1 MHDAKTET
9 RAGISAKLSASTGTN
24 HWMQFKRLF
33 GAHFK
38 MTFREKQV
46 WFWSIFYPVLLMVI
60 FMVIFGGGG
69 SGDFS
74 AKVALIQPPGA
85 NSAAGSVAEGL
96 RQIDLLQVE
105 QDELTEEEALSRLT
119 DKKLDAVI
127 LLPGTEGAGELRLVM
142 HKEEQVSTTSQA
154 LASILASAV
163 GQANQAA
170 AGVEPAYRLQT
181 EFIAAG
187 DADLAYT
194 DFLLTGMIALS
205 ISQAGMFGMVSLI
218 EMQRNGLLKRLRMT
232 PVNMRLFGVGGIVV
246 RFILSVIQIV
256 LLTLIGVFAFGA
268 SIQIHLLSFTIM
280 FLIGTLAF
288 AGIGYLIA
296 ALSKSIESYMGI
308 ANILSFVMMFLSG
321 VFFDTASLPSYLKPI
336 ADFLPLTYFANGIR
350 DGMVYG
356 YGLLRS
362 DFWLNI
368 GVMAA
373 WGVVTFL
380 VASRLF
386 KSKAAA

>member
-1 MHDAKTET
+1 MRDANTN
-9 RAGISAKLSASTGTN
+9 RNTN
-24 HWMQFKRLF
+24 HWLQFKRLF
-33 GAHFK
+33 GAHLK

-69 SGDFS
+69 SGEFS
-74 AKVALIQPPGA
+74 AKVALVQPSGA
-85 NSAAGSVAEGL
+85 GASADPIAEGI
-96 RQIDLLQVE
+96 RQIDLLQIE
-105 QDELTEEEALSRLT
+105 DDALTEEEALARLT
-119 DKKLDAVI
+119 EKELDAVI
-127 LLPGTEGAGELRLVM
+127 MLPQAAGTDELRLIM
-142 HKEEQVSTTSQA
+142 HKEEQVSTTAQA
-154 LASILASAV
+154 LESIMASVV

-170 AGVEPAYRLQT
+170 AGIDQPAYRLQT
-181 EFIAAG
+181 EFVAAG

-205 ISQAGMFGMVSLI
+205 ISQAGMFGMVSMV
-218 EMQRNGLLKRLRMT
+218 EMRRNGLLKRLRMT
-232 PVNMRLFGVGGIVV
+232 PVNMRLFGIGSIVV
-246 RFILSVIQIV
+246 RFILSAIQIV
-256 LLTLIGVFAFGA
+256 LLTLIGIFGFGA
-268 SIQIHLLSFTIM
+268 SIQLDLPSFILM

-321 VFFDTASLPSYLKPI
+321 VFFDTASLPSYLKPV

-362 DFWLNI
+362 DFWLNA

-373 WGVVTFL
+373 WGIVTFL
-380 VASRLF
+380 IASRAF
-386 KSKAAA
+386 KRRAIA

>member
-1 MHDAKTET
+1 MQ
-9 RAGISAKLSASTGTN
+9 STN
-24 HWMQFKRLF
+24 RWLQFKRLF
-33 GAHFK
+33 GAHLK

-69 SGDFS
+69 SGSGDFS
-74 AKVALIQPPGA
+74 ASVALVQPSGTDASESPA
-85 NSAAGSVAEGL
+85 NPIAEGI
-96 RQIDLLQVE
+96 RHIDLLEIV
-105 QDELTEEEALSRLT
+105 DDALTEEEALARLT

-127 LLPGTEGAGELRLVM
+127 ILPDAAGAEELRLVM

-154 LASILASAV
+154 LGSMLASVV

-181 EFIAAG
+181 EFVAAG

-205 ISQAGMFGMVSLI
+205 ISQAGMFGMVNLV
-218 EMQRNGLLKRLRMT
+218 EMRRNGLLKRLRMT
-232 PVNMRLFGVGGIVV
+232 PVNMRLFGIGSIVV
-246 RFILSVIQIV
+246 RFILSAIQIV
-256 LLTLIGVFAFGA
+256 LLTLIGVFGFGA
-268 SIQIHLLSFTIM
+268 SIQLDLPSFILM

-321 VFFDTASLPSYLKPI
+321 VFFDTASLPSYLKPV
-336 ADFLPLTYFANGIR
+336 ADFMPLTYFANGIR

-356 YGLLRS
+356 YGLLRP
-362 DFWLNI
+362 DFWLNA

-373 WGVVTFL
+373 WGIATFL
-380 VASRLF
+380 IASRAF
-386 KSKAAA
+386 KRRPAA